1 MVRNKSA
8 ILLCVLVVTSIAAVP
23 VSADSSV
30 YGNPELSLSVS
41 DNTYRSSESATLSIV
56 ASNNGRLE
64 QGGPAQ
70 YEQEVQTAQSVQM
83 KVLEEQI
90 DAPIDVKT
98 GTVTAGA
105 IPDSGTGRFD
115 FNIEI
120 GAAEPG
126 TYEIPVEVQYKYVRM
141 VTYGGVD
148 GPEYEWRTVTREK
161 SVTVEVED
169 RPQFEVVNDDN
180 NAVFAG
186 DTGKLSFTLE
196 NTGTRTA
203 TSSSVQ
209 LTTQSPTIFF
219 GTMQNPQS
227 STSLYVPSLQPGER
241 ANLAVQVGAAA
252 ETQAGSYP
260 VNLAVSYENQNG
272 VTETSDTLTT
282 GVTVNPERTFEI
294 RDIETKRF
302 RVDEGEAKINAQ
314 VVNTGSGSVSN
325 VAVRIGDTAVV
336 TPTNGESAIGDL
348 GPGESQ
354 PVSFTVSIPASAEPG
369 TNTFPFIVEYENQ
382 DGDVR
387 TTSSPIRK
395 SISIGAEQDPFT
407 VVNVSTAVSPGTT
420 ETVDVEV
427 QYNGEEPISA
437 ANAKLFVSDPISTSD
452 DGAYLGEMQP
462 GETKTATFTVSA
474 GSEATV
480 KAYDASV
487 EVRYDEADGDTK
499 YTDGLPVGIALSPS
513 SGGLPIPMSV
523 IGVLALLGVGAIAV
537 VYRRR

>member
-23 VSADSSV
+23 VSAESSV

-41 DNTYRSSESATLSIV
+41 DNTYRSSEAATLSVV

-70 YEQEVQTAQSVQM
+70 YEQEVQTAQSVEM
-83 KVLEEQI
+83 EILEEQI

-98 GTVTAGA
+98 GTVTAGS
-105 IPDSGTGRFD
+105 IPDSGTARFD
-115 FNIEI
+115 FNIEL
-120 GAAEPG
+120 GNAEPG

-141 VTYGGVD
+141 VTYGSVD
-148 GPEYEWRTVTREK
+148 GPEYTWRTVTREK

-169 RPQFEVVNDDN
+169 RPQFEVVSEGN

-186 DTGKLSFTLE
+186 DTGQLSFALE

-227 STSLYVPSLQPGER
+227 STSLYVPTLEPGER
-241 ANLAVQVGAAA
+241 TNLSVQVGAAA
-252 ETQAGSYP
+252 ETQAGEYP
-260 VNLAVSYENQNG
+260 VNLAVSYQNQNG

-282 GVTVNPERTFEI
+282 GIAVNPERSFEI
-294 RDIETKRF
+294 RDIETERF

-314 VVNTGSGSVSN
+314 VVNTGSGTAN
-325 VAVRIGDTAVV
+325 NLAVQIGNTALV

-348 GPGESQ
+348 APGESK
-354 PVSFTVSIPASAEPG
+354 PVSFTVSIPAGAEPG
-369 TNTFPFIVEYENQ
+369 TNTFPFVVEYENQ

-387 TTSSPIRK
+387 TTSPIRK
-395 SISIGAEQDPFT
+395 SIAIEPEQDPFT
-407 VVNVSTAVSPGTT
+407 VVGVNTSVSPGATD
-420 ETVDVEV
+420 TVDVTV
-427 QYNGEEPISA
+427 QYNGEEPVSA
-437 ANAKLFVSDPISTSD
+437 TNAKLFVSDPISTSD

-474 GSEATV
+474 GSSAVV

-487 EVRYDEADGDTK
+487 EVRYDEADGDTR

-513 SGGLPIPMSV
+513 SGGLPVPMSV
-523 IGVLALLGVGAIAV
+523 LGVVALLGIGAIAV
-537 VYRRR
+537 IYRRR